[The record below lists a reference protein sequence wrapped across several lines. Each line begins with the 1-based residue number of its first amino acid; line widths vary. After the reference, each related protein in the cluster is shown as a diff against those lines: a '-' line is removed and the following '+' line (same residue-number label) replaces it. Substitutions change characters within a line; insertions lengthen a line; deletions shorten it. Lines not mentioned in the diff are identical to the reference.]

1 MSSKPSDQHEP
12 HGIGSE
18 AATEGAPTTAG
29 GLRDSAGDQIGPYI
43 LLKVVGE
50 GSFGVVWLAERRE
63 PIVQRVAIKIIK
75 PGMESESVVARFEQ
89 ERQALALMHH
99 PHIAQVMDAGTSPSG
114 RPYFVTDYVSGDP
127 ITTFCDRNRLTI
139 RARLELFALVCE
151 AVQHAHQKGVIHRD
165 LKPAN
170 ILVADSDAGPVPK
183 IIDFGVAK
191 ALSPLLGNQNALT
204 EVGQIIGTLNY
215 MSPEQAEMSADIDTR
230 SDVYSLG
237 VVLYE
242 ILAGMLPFEKQG
254 FYAAGNAPKRRTTRD
269 QDAPKPS
276 TRLSSVD
283 ADTCAAIAK
292 DRREER
298 DNLLRELARE
308 LEWIPLKALRPDRS
322 ERYSTPSELARDIR
336 RYLKGEPLEAVPESR
351 LYRIRKFT
359 RRNRGAVLGVSAVA
373 AVLMLGLIAT
383 SVAAYAAMQQS
394 NRAEAESQRAA
405 NIAAVRD
412 IAAAYIGKLLLL
424 PTPEG
429 VGSNPS
435 REAFH
440 NGAIKLI
447 PTDTGD
453 PLFESAILLSFA
465 DAYEELGQYDR
476 ALDICDQALRGII
489 SDSADAESLKIRIEI
504 RRANLLVYLRRY
516 QEAEALLADLRRR
529 AEKHFSPES
538 AELFRIDRT
547 IAAIYRRTEREA
559 EAEPMYTILLGRS
572 TTLFGSNHPQTI
584 MMQNDLVSLLIDRG
598 RPAEAVMQAKDAIRR
613 LNAANEDIA
622 PVQVIRIYYNAGQAA
637 EANGDA
643 PLAVEWHT
651 HAFDLAKQYMGLHH
665 PNSAKIVAPSAAE
678 SLMAVGQRDRAI
690 AILTESIDAV
700 EAVVAVEPQDSDTES
715 RLVRL
720 LAVRGMCYLQ
730 SGDTANCRID
740 VERAGRLL
748 ARYGENIVG
757 RPGVR
762 DFHEVQALLAES
774 SAAVKTP

>member
-1 MSSKPSDQHEP
+1 MTTNPSDQHDSQ
-12 HGIGSE
+12 GLGSE
-18 AATEGAPTTAG
+18 AETVGAPPTPA
-29 GLRDSAGDQIGPYI
+29 GLRDSAGDRIGPYI

-50 GSFGVVWLAERRE
+50 GSFGVVWLAERRD

-127 ITTFCDRNRLTI
+127 ITTYCDRNRLTI
-139 RARLELFALVCE
+139 RERLELFALVCE

-191 ALSPLLGNQNALT
+191 ALSPLLGNQHALT

-215 MSPEQAEMSADIDTR
+215 MSPEQSEMSADIDTR

-254 FYAAGNAPKRRTTRD
+254 FLAAGNTPKRRASRD

-298 DNLLRELARE
+298 DHLLRELARE
-308 LEWIPLKALRPDRS
+308 LEWIPLKALRPDRA
-322 ERYSTPSELARDIR
+322 ERYATPSELARDIR
-336 RYLKGEPLEAVPESR
+336 RYLKGEPLDAVPESR

-359 RRNRGAVLGVSAVA
+359 RRNRGAVAAA
-373 AVLMLGLIAT
+373 AVIALVVMLGLIAT
-383 SVAAYAAMQQS
+383 SVAGYAAMEQS
-394 NRAEAESQRAA
+394 RLARAETRRAA
-405 NIAAVRD
+405 KIAAVRD

-429 VGSNPS
+429 RGANAS
-435 REAFH
+435 REEFH
-440 NGAIKLI
+440 NGALELI
-447 PTDTGD
+447 PTETGD
-453 PLFESAILLSFA
+453 ALFESAILLSFA
-465 DAYEELGQYDR
+465 DAFEEVGQYER
-476 ALDICDQALRGII
+476 ALDICDQALRGIV
-489 SDSADAESLKIRIEI
+489 SDSAEAESLKIKIDI
-504 RRANLLVYLRRY
+504 RRANLLVLVRKND
-516 QEAEALLADLRRR
+516 EAEAVLTDLRRR

-538 AELFRIDRT
+538 EEFFRIDRT
-547 IAAIYRRTEREA
+547 LASVYRRTNREREA
-559 EAEPMYTILLGRS
+559 ETMYMILLGRS
-572 TTLFGSNHPQTI
+572 TTSLGSNHPQTL
-584 MMQNDLVSLLIDRG
+584 MMQNDLVSLLVSLG
-598 RPAEAVMQAKDAIRR
+598 RPNEAVMQAKDALRR
-613 LNAANEDIA
+613 LNAADEDIA
-622 PVQVIRIYYNAGQAA
+622 PVEITRLYHNAAQAA
-637 EANGDA
+637 KASSNA
-643 PLAVEWHT
+643 PLAVEWHNR
-651 HAFDLAKQYMGLHH
+651 AFDLAKKYIGLHH
-665 PNSAKIVAPSAAE
+665 LNATVVVASAAD
-678 SLMAVGQRDRAI
+678 SLMAVGDYDRAI
-690 AILTESIDAV
+690 EMLTESIAAV
-700 EAVVAVEPQDSDTES
+700 EAVDPPDSYTEA

-720 LAVRGMCYLQ
+720 LAVRGKCYLK
-730 SGDTANCRID
+730 SGDLANCTND
-740 VERAGRLL
+740 VDRAGRLL
-748 ARYGENIVG
+748 ALYGETKAG
-757 RPGVR
+757 SPGVR
-762 DFHEVQALLAES
+762 DLHEVQSLLANNT
-774 SAAVKTP
+774 AAAETP